1 MTHVLSLGAINKHT
15 REYVYPK
22 IANKKD
28 EYICPECNKDLILV
42 KGEVRVHHF
51 RHKVDTKT
59 PCNHYNKPTETQI
72 HKDAKIL
79 LKTLLE
85 RKIPISF
92 IRKCCECTGH
102 SIWKLP
108 EIKDNSVIKLEHRF
122 EFNGPKIADVAWLN
136 DDKLYCIFEICNTHK
151 TRNENRPEPWFEIDA
166 ETLITN
172 ANDDSLTLLEVPCIR
187 RQIICGKCRE
197 YNNKKQAI
205 RIIASYI
212 KRNIY
217 KQKYVI
223 LLENTQRKK
232 KERELYTKERKKLE
246 REKKEREKNE
256 YEIYEK
262 EYEIYEKEY
271 EIYKQ
276 KEHEIRENF
285 RKRQLNF
292 DDELNKV
299 TTLKTVKYYENIAIH
314 QIKKCDYCASNNNR
328 CFTCITKISKLG
340 KDMRIKHFV
349 SGLEQQPHQLTE

>member
-15 REYVYPK
+15 REYIYPK

-51 RHKVDTKT
+51 RHNVDTKT

-136 DDKLYCIFEICNTHK
+136 DDKLYCIFEICN
-151 TRNENRPEPWFEIDA
+151 
-166 ETLITN
+166 
-172 ANDDSLTLLEVPCIR
+172 
-187 RQIICGKCRE
+187 
-197 YNNKKQAI
+197 
-205 RIIASYI
+205 
-212 KRNIY
+212 
-217 KQKYVI
+217 
-223 LLENTQRKK
+223 
-232 KERELYTKERKKLE
+232 
-246 REKKEREKNE
+246 
-256 YEIYEK
+256 
-262 EYEIYEKEY
+262 
-271 EIYKQ
+271 
-276 KEHEIRENF
+276 
-285 RKRQLNF
+285 
-292 DDELNKV
+292 
-299 TTLKTVKYYENIAIH
+299 
-314 QIKKCDYCASNNNR
+314 
-328 CFTCITKISKLG
+328 
-340 KDMRIKHFV
+340 M
-349 SGLEQQPHQLTE
+349 

>member
-205 RIIASYI
+205 RIIAGYI
-212 KRNIY
+212 KRTIY
-217 KQKYVI
+217 KQKYIVSLNKYYI
-223 LLENTQRKK
+223 RLS
-232 KERELYTKERKKLE
+232 
-246 REKKEREKNE
+246 EKKERE
-256 YEIYEK
+256 IYEK
-262 EYEIYEKEY
+262 E
-271 EIYKQ
+271 Q
-276 KEHEIRENF
+276 HEIREKF
-285 RKRQLNF
+285 RIRQLKF

-299 TTLKTVKYYENIAIH
+299 TTIKTVKQYETIANNE
-314 QIKKCDYCASNNNR
+314 IKKCNYCKSKNDR
-328 CFTCITKISKLG
+328 CLTCRLKISKLG
-340 KDMRIKHFV
+340 KDMRIKHLV
-349 SGLEQQPHQLTE
+349 SSLEDPSHQPT

>member
-1 MTHVLSLGAINKHT
+1 MTHILSLGAINKLT
-15 REYVYPK
+15 GEYVYPK

-42 KGEVRVHHF
+42 KGEIRVHHF

-92 IRKCCECTGH
+92 IRKCCECASD

-108 EIKDNSVIKLEHRF
+108 EIKDNSFIKLEHRF
-122 EFNGPKIADVAWLN
+122 EFNGQKIADVAWLN

-172 ANDDSLTLLEVPCIR
+172 ANDDSLTLLEVSCIR

-197 YNNKKQAI
+197 YNNKKQSI

-212 KRNIY
+212 KRNIC
-217 KQKYVI
+217 KQKYIVSLNKYYI
-223 LLENTQRKK
+223 RL
-232 KERELYTKERKKLE
+232 
-246 REKKEREKNE
+246 REKNE
-256 YEIYEK
+256 REIYAK
-262 EYEIYEKEY
+262 
-271 EIYKQ
+271 KQ
-276 KEHEIRENF
+276 HEIREKF
-285 RKRQLNF
+285 RIHQLKL

-299 TTLKTVKYYENIAIH
+299 TTIKNLKQYETIANN
-314 QIKKCDYCASNNNR
+314 QIKKCNYCKSKNNR
-328 CFTCITKISKLG
+328 CLTCRLKISKLG
-340 KDMRIKHFV
+340 KDMRIKNLV
-349 SGLEQQPHQLTE
+349 SDLEQQPHQPT

>member
-1 MTHVLSLGAINKHT
+1 MLVLFYNMTHVLSLGAINKHT

-51 RHKVDTKT
+51 RHMVDTKT

-72 HKDAKIL
+72 HIDAKIL

-92 IRKCCECTGH
+92 IRNCCECDGS

-108 EIKDNSVIKLEHRF
+108 VMNDNSIIILEHRF
-122 EFNGPKIADVAWLN
+122 EFNGTKIADVAWIN
-136 DDKLYCIFEICNTHK
+136 DDKLFCIFEICNTHK

-187 RQIICGKCRE
+187 RQIICSKCRE
-197 YNNKKQAI
+197 INKQKQAL
-205 RIIASYI
+205 RIIASHI
-212 KRNIY
+212 KRNIC
-217 KQKYVI
+217 KQKYI
-223 LLENTQRKK
+223 ISLNKYYKRL
-232 KERELYTKERKKLE
+232 
-246 REKKEREKNE
+246 REKKERE
-256 YEIYEK
+256 IYAK
-262 EYEIYEKEY
+262 E
-271 EIYKQ
+271 Q
-276 KEHEIRENF
+276 HEIREKF
-285 RKRQLNF
+285 RIRKLKF

-299 TTLKTVKYYENIAIH
+299 TTLKTVKQYETIASNE
-314 QIKKCDYCASNNNR
+314 IKKCNYCKSKNNR
-328 CFTCITKISKLG
+328 CITCRLKISKLG
-340 KDMRIKHFV
+340 KDLRIKNLV
-349 SGLEQQPHQLTE
+349 SGLEELSHQPSE

>member
-22 IANKKD
+22 IADKKD

-92 IRKCCECTGH
+92 IRNCCECTGP

-108 EIKDNSVIKLEHRF
+108 EMNDTSIIKLEHRF
-122 EFNGPKIADVAWLN
+122 EFNGTKIADVAWIN

-187 RQIICGKCRE
+187 RQISCGKCRE
-197 YNNKKQAI
+197 IKKQKQAI
-205 RIIASYI
+205 RIIASHI

-217 KQKYVI
+217 KQKYI
-223 LLENTQRKK
+223 ISLNKYYKRL
-232 KERELYTKERKKLE
+232 
-246 REKKEREKNE
+246 REKKERE
-256 YEIYEK
+256 IYEK
-262 EYEIYEKEY
+262 E
-271 EIYKQ
+271 Q
-276 KEHEIRENF
+276 REIREKF
-285 RKRQLNF
+285 RIRQLKF
-292 DDELNKV
+292 DDELNNV
-299 TTLKTVKYYENIAIH
+299 TTLKTVKQYETIASNE
-314 QIKKCDYCASNNNR
+314 IKKCDYCKTKNNR
-328 CFTCITKISKLG
+328 CLTCRLKISKLG
-340 KDMRIKHFV
+340 KDMRIKHLV
-349 SGLEQQPHQLTE
+349 SVLEQQPHQPSE

>member
-232 KERELYTKERKKLE
+232 KERE
-246 REKKEREKNE
+246 KN
-256 YEIYEK
+256 

-314 QIKKCDYCASNNNR
+314 QIKKCDYCASKNNR

-349 SGLEQQPHQLTE
+349 SGLEQQPHQPTE

>member
-92 IRKCCECTGH
+92 IRKCCECYRSFNMET
-102 SIWKLP
+102 L

-187 RQIICGKCRE
+187 RQIICDKCRD
-197 YNNKKQAI
+197 KKQAI
-205 RIIASYI
+205 RIIAGYI
-212 KRNIY
+212 KRTIY
-217 KQKYVI
+217 KQKYIVSLNKYYI
-223 LLENTQRKK
+223 RLREK
-232 KERELYTKERKKLE
+232 KERKIREIYEKEQRL
-246 REKKEREKNE
+246 REKKERE
-256 YEIYEK
+256 IYEK
-262 EYEIYEKEY
+262 E
-271 EIYKQ
+271 Q
-276 KEHEIRENF
+276 HEIREKF
-285 RKRQLNF
+285 KIRQLNF

-299 TTLKTVKYYENIAIH
+299 TTIKTVKQYETIANNE
-314 QIKKCDYCASNNNR
+314 IKKCNYCKSKNDR
-328 CFTCITKISKLG
+328 CLTCRLKISKLG
-340 KDMRIKHFV
+340 KDMRIKHLV
-349 SGLEQQPHQLTE
+349 SSLEDPSHQPT

>member
-1 MTHVLSLGAINKHT
+1 MAHVLSLGAINKHT
-15 REYVYPK
+15 GEYVYPK

-92 IRKCCECTGH
+92 IRNCCECAGR

-108 EIKDNSVIKLEHRF
+108 EMNDTSIIKLEHRF
-122 EFNGPKIADVAWLN
+122 EFNGTKIADVAWIN
-136 DDKLYCIFEICNTHK
+136 DDKLHCIFEICNTHK

-166 ETLITN
+166 ETLIIN

-197 YNNKKQAI
+197 IKKQKQAI
-205 RIIASYI
+205 HIISSYI
-212 KRNIY
+212 RRNIY
-217 KQKYVI
+217 KQKYI
-223 LLENTQRKK
+223 ISLNKYYKRL
-232 KERELYTKERKKLE
+232 
-246 REKKEREKNE
+246 REKKERE
-256 YEIYEK
+256 IYAK
-262 EYEIYEKEY
+262 E
-271 EIYKQ
+271 Q
-276 KEHEIRENF
+276 HEIRETF
-285 RKRQLNF
+285 RIRQLKI

-299 TTLKTVKYYENIAIH
+299 TTLKNIKHYETIARNEM
-314 QIKKCDYCASNNNR
+314 KKCGDCKSKNDR
-328 CFTCITKISKLG
+328 CFTCRLIISKLG
-340 KDMRIKHFV
+340 KDMRIKNLV
-349 SGLEQQPHQLTE
+349 SGLEQPSVQTS

>member
-92 IRKCCECTGH
+92 IRNCCECAGR

-108 EIKDNSVIKLEHRF
+108 EMNDTSIIKLEHRF
-122 EFNGPKIADVAWLN
+122 EFNGTKIADVAWIN

-187 RQIICGKCRE
+187 RQIICSKCRE
-197 YNNKKQAI
+197 IKKQKQAI
-205 RIIASYI
+205 HIISSYI
-212 KRNIY
+212 RRNIY
-217 KQKYVI
+217 KQKYI
-223 LLENTQRKK
+223 ISLNKYYKRL
-232 KERELYTKERKKLE
+232 
-246 REKKEREKNE
+246 REKKERE
-256 YEIYEK
+256 IYAK
-262 EYEIYEKEY
+262 E
-271 EIYKQ
+271 Q
-276 KEHEIRENF
+276 HLIRENF
-285 RKRQLNF
+285 RIRQLKF
-292 DDELNKV
+292 DDELNNV
-299 TTLKTVKYYENIAIH
+299 TTLKTIKQYETIANNE
-314 QIKKCDYCASNNNR
+314 IKKCNYCKSKNNR
-328 CFTCITKISKLG
+328 CLTCRLKISKLG
-340 KDMRIKHFV
+340 KDMRIKHLV
-349 SGLEQQPHQLTE
+349 SGLEELSHQPTE

>member
-22 IANKKD
+22 IADKKD
-28 EYICPECNKDLILV
+28 EYICPECNKDLILA

-85 RKIPISF
+85 RKIPIQF
-92 IRKCCECTGH
+92 IRNCCECAGR

-108 EIKDNSVIKLEHRF
+108 EINDTSIIKLEHRF
-122 EFNGPKIADVAWLN
+122 EFNGTKIADVAWIN

-187 RQIICGKCRE
+187 RQIICSKCRE
-197 YNNKKQAI
+197 IKKQKQSI
-205 RIIASYI
+205 LIIASHI

-217 KQKYVI
+217 KQKYI
-223 LLENTQRKK
+223 ISLNKYYKRL
-232 KERELYTKERKKLE
+232 
-246 REKKEREKNE
+246 REKKERE
-256 YEIYEK
+256 IYEK
-262 EYEIYEKEY
+262 E
-271 EIYKQ
+271 Q
-276 KEHEIRENF
+276 REIREKF
-285 RKRQLNF
+285 RIRQLKF
-292 DDELNKV
+292 DDELNNV
-299 TTLKTVKYYENIAIH
+299 TTLKTVKQYETIASNE
-314 QIKKCDYCASNNNR
+314 IKKCNYCKTKNNR
-328 CFTCITKISKLG
+328 CLTCRLKISKLG
-340 KDMRIKHFV
+340 KDLRIKNLV
-349 SGLEQQPHQLTE
+349 SGLEQQPHQPSE

>member
-22 IANKKD
+22 IANKTD

-108 EIKDNSVIKLEHRF
+108 EIKDNSVIKLEYRF

-256 YEIYEK
+256 YEIYQ
-262 EYEIYEKEY
+262 KEY

-314 QIKKCDYCASNNNR
+314 KIKKCNYCASNNNR

-349 SGLEQQPHQLTE
+349 SGLEQQPHQPTE

>member
-1 MTHVLSLGAINKHT
+1 MTHVLSLGAINKLN

-92 IRKCCECTGH
+92 IRNCCECAGR

-108 EIKDNSVIKLEHRF
+108 EMNDTSIIKLEHRF
-122 EFNGPKIADVAWLN
+122 EFNGTKIADVAWIN

-187 RQIICGKCRE
+187 RQISCGKCRE
-197 YNNKKQAI
+197 IKKQKQAI
-205 RIIASYI
+205 RIIASHI

-217 KQKYVI
+217 KQKYI
-223 LLENTQRKK
+223 ISLNKYYKRL
-232 KERELYTKERKKLE
+232 
-246 REKKEREKNE
+246 REKKERE
-256 YEIYEK
+256 IYEK
-262 EYEIYEKEY
+262 E
-271 EIYKQ
+271 Q
-276 KEHEIRENF
+276 REIREKF
-285 RKRQLNF
+285 RIRQLKF
-292 DDELNKV
+292 DDELNNV
-299 TTLKTVKYYENIAIH
+299 TTLKTVKQYETIASNE
-314 QIKKCDYCASNNNR
+314 IKKCNYCKTKNNR
-328 CFTCITKISKLG
+328 CLTCRLKISKLG
-340 KDMRIKHFV
+340 KDLRIKNLV
-349 SGLEQQPHQLTE
+349 SGLEQQPHQPSE

>member
-1 MTHVLSLGAINKHT
+1 M
-15 REYVYPK
+15 
-22 IANKKD
+22 
-28 EYICPECNKDLILV
+28 
-42 KGEVRVHHF
+42 
-51 RHKVDTKT
+51 
-59 PCNHYNKPTETQI
+59 
-72 HKDAKIL
+72 
-79 LKTLLE
+79 E

-108 EIKDNSVIKLEHRF
+108 EIKDNSVIKLEYRF

-136 DDKLYCIFEICNTHK
+136 DDKLYYIFEICNTHK

-172 ANDDSLTLLEVPCIR
+172 ANDDSLTSLEVPCIR

-256 YEIYEK
+256 YEIYQ
-262 EYEIYEKEY
+262 KEY

-314 QIKKCDYCASNNNR
+314 KIKKCNYCASNNNR

-349 SGLEQQPHQLTE
+349 SGLEQQPHQPTE

>member
-22 IANKKD
+22 IADKKD

-92 IRKCCECTGH
+92 IRNCCECAGR

-108 EIKDNSVIKLEHRF
+108 EINDTSIIKLEHRF
-122 EFNGPKIADVAWLN
+122 EFNGTKIADVAWIN

-187 RQIICGKCRE
+187 RQIICSKCRE
-197 YNNKKQAI
+197 IKKQKQAI
-205 RIIASYI
+205 LIIASHI

-217 KQKYVI
+217 KQKYI
-223 LLENTQRKK
+223 ISLNKYYKRL
-232 KERELYTKERKKLE
+232 
-246 REKKEREKNE
+246 REKKERE
-256 YEIYEK
+256 IYEK
-262 EYEIYEKEY
+262 E
-271 EIYKQ
+271 Q
-276 KEHEIRENF
+276 REIREKF
-285 RKRQLNF
+285 RIRQLKF

-299 TTLKTVKYYENIAIH
+299 TTLKTVKYYETIASNE
-314 QIKKCDYCASNNNR
+314 IKKCNYCKTKNNR
-328 CFTCITKISKLG
+328 CLTCRLKISKLG
-340 KDMRIKHFV
+340 KDMRIKHLV
-349 SGLEQQPHQLTE
+349 SVLEQQPHQPSE

>member
-1 MTHVLSLGAINKHT
+1 MLVLFYNMTHVLSLGAINKHT

-28 EYICPECNKDLILV
+28 EYICPECNEDLILV

-92 IRKCCECTGH
+92 IRNCCECAGR

-108 EIKDNSVIKLEHRF
+108 EINDTSIIKLEHRF
-122 EFNGPKIADVAWLN
+122 EFNGTKIADVAWIN

-151 TRNENRPEPWFEIDA
+151 TRNENRPEPWFEINA

-187 RQIICGKCRE
+187 RQISCGKCRE

-212 KRNIY
+212 KRTIY
-217 KQKYVI
+217 KQKYIVSLNKYYI
-223 LLENTQRKK
+223 RLREK
-232 KERELYTKERKKLE
+232 KERELYAKE
-246 REKKEREKNE
+246 
-256 YEIYEK
+256 
-262 EYEIYEKEY
+262 
-271 EIYKQ
+271 Q
-276 KEHEIRENF
+276 HEIREKF
-285 RKRQLNF
+285 RIRQLKF

-299 TTLKTVKYYENIAIH
+299 TTIKTVKQYETIANNE
-314 QIKKCDYCASNNNR
+314 IKKCNYCKSKNDR
-328 CFTCITKISKLG
+328 CLTCRLKISKLG
-340 KDMRIKHFV
+340 KDMRIKNLV
-349 SGLEQQPHQLTE
+349 SGLEQQPHQPTE

>member
-22 IANKKD
+22 IANKTD

-217 KQKYVI
+217 KQKYIVSLNKYYI
-223 LLENTQRKK
+223 RLREK
-232 KERELYTKERKKLE
+232 KERELYAKE
-246 REKKEREKNE
+246 
-256 YEIYEK
+256 
-262 EYEIYEKEY
+262 
-271 EIYKQ
+271 Q
-276 KEHEIRENF
+276 HEIREKF
-285 RKRQLNF
+285 RIRQLKF

-299 TTLKTVKYYENIAIH
+299 TTIKTVKQYETIANNE
-314 QIKKCDYCASNNNR
+314 IKKCNYCKSKNDR
-328 CFTCITKISKLG
+328 CLTCRLKISKLG

-349 SGLEQQPHQLTE
+349 SGLEQQPHQPTE

>member
-22 IANKKD
+22 IANKTD

-172 ANDDSLTLLEVPCIR
+172 ANDDSLTLLEVHCIR

-246 REKKEREKNE
+246 REEKEREKN
-256 YEIYEK
+256 

-299 TTLKTVKYYENIAIH
+299 TTLKTIKYYENIARH
-314 QIKKCDYCASNNNR
+314 QICRCDYCSSKKNT
-328 CFTCITKISKLG
+328 CFTCTARISKLG

-349 SGLEQQPHQLTE
+349 SGLEQQPHQPTE

>member
-1 MTHVLSLGAINKHT
+1 VLSLGAINKHT

-92 IRKCCECTGH
+92 IRNCCECTGR

-108 EIKDNSVIKLEHRF
+108 EMNDTSIIKLEHRF
-122 EFNGPKIADVAWLN
+122 EFNGTKIADVAWIN

-187 RQIICGKCRE
+187 RQIICSKCRE
-197 YNNKKQAI
+197 IKKQKQAI
-205 RIIASYI
+205 RIIASHI

-217 KQKYVI
+217 KQKYI
-223 LLENTQRKK
+223 ISLNKYYKRL
-232 KERELYTKERKKLE
+232 
-246 REKKEREKNE
+246 REKKERE
-256 YEIYEK
+256 IYEK
-262 EYEIYEKEY
+262 E
-271 EIYKQ
+271 Q
-276 KEHEIRENF
+276 REIREKF
-285 RKRQLNF
+285 RIRQLKF
-292 DDELNKV
+292 DDELNNV
-299 TTLKTVKYYENIAIH
+299 TTLKTVKQYETIASNE
-314 QIKKCDYCASNNNR
+314 IKKCNYCKTKNNR
-328 CFTCITKISKLG
+328 CLTCRLKISKLG
-340 KDMRIKHFV
+340 KDLRIKNLV
-349 SGLEQQPHQLTE
+349 SGLEQQPHQPSE

>member
-1 MTHVLSLGAINKHT
+1 MLSLGAINKHT

-51 RHKVDTKT
+51 RHKADTKT

-92 IRKCCECTGH
+92 IRNCCECAGR

-108 EIKDNSVIKLEHRF
+108 EINDTSIIKLEHRF
-122 EFNGPKIADVAWLN
+122 EFNGTKIADVAWIN

-172 ANDDSLTLLEVPCIR
+172 ANDDSLTLLEVACIR
-187 RQIICGKCRE
+187 RQIICSKCRE
-197 YNNKKQAI
+197 IKKQKQAI
-205 RIIASYI
+205 RIIASHI
-212 KRNIY
+212 KRNICR
-217 KQKYVI
+217 QKYI
-223 LLENTQRKK
+223 ISLNKYYKRLC
-232 KERELYTKERKKLE
+232 
-246 REKKEREKNE
+246 EKKEH
-256 YEIYEK
+256 EIYEK
-262 EYEIYEKEY
+262 E
-271 EIYKQ
+271 Q
-276 KEHEIRENF
+276 REIREKF
-285 RKRQLNF
+285 RIRQLKF
-292 DDELNKV
+292 DDELNNV
-299 TTLKTVKYYENIAIH
+299 TTLKTVKYYENIACNE
-314 QIKKCDYCASNNNR
+314 IKKCNYCKTKNR
-328 CFTCITKISKLG
+328 CLTCRLKISKLG
-340 KDMRIKHFV
+340 KDLRIKNLV

>member
-205 RIIASYI
+205 RIIAGYI
-212 KRNIY
+212 KRTIY
-217 KQKYVI
+217 KKKYIVSLNKYYI
-223 LLENTQRKK
+223 RL
-232 KERELYTKERKKLE
+232 
-246 REKKEREKNE
+246 REKKERE
-256 YEIYEK
+256 IYEK
-262 EYEIYEKEY
+262 E
-271 EIYKQ
+271 Q
-276 KEHEIRENF
+276 HEIREKF
-285 RKRQLNF
+285 KIRKLKF

-299 TTLKTVKYYENIAIH
+299 TTIKTVKQYETIANNE
-314 QIKKCDYCASNNNR
+314 IKKCNYCKSKNDR
-328 CFTCITKISKLG
+328 CLTCRLKISKLG
-340 KDMRIKHFV
+340 KDMRIKHLV
-349 SGLEQQPHQLTE
+349 SSLEDPSHQPTE

>member
-1 MTHVLSLGAINKHT
+1 MN
-15 REYVYPK
+15 
-22 IANKKD
+22 

-92 IRKCCECTGH
+92 IRNCCECASR

-108 EIKDNSVIKLEHRF
+108 EINDTSIIKLEHRV
-122 EFNGPKIADVAWLN
+122 EFNGTKIADVAWIN

-172 ANDDSLTLLEVPCIR
+172 ANDDSLTLLEVPCVR

-197 YNNKKQAI
+197 IKKQKQAI
-205 RIIASYI
+205 RIIASHI

-217 KQKYVI
+217 KQKYI
-223 LLENTQRKK
+223 ISLNKYYKRL
-232 KERELYTKERKKLE
+232 
-246 REKKEREKNE
+246 REKKERE
-256 YEIYEK
+256 IYEK
-262 EYEIYEKEY
+262 E
-271 EIYKQ
+271 Q
-276 KEHEIRENF
+276 HEIREKF
-285 RKRQLNF
+285 RIRQLKF
-292 DDELNKV
+292 DDELNNV
-299 TTLKTVKYYENIAIH
+299 TTLKTVKQYETIASNE
-314 QIKKCDYCASNNNR
+314 IKKCNYCKTKNNR
-328 CFTCITKISKLG
+328 CLTCRLKISKLG
-340 KDMRIKHFV
+340 KDLRIKNLV
-349 SGLEQQPHQLTE
+349 SGLEQQPHQPTE

>member
-1 MTHVLSLGAINKHT
+1 MAHVLSLGAINKHT
-15 REYVYPK
+15 GEYVYPK

-92 IRKCCECTGH
+92 IRNCCECAGR
-102 SIWKLP
+102 SIWKPP
-108 EIKDNSVIKLEHRF
+108 EMNDTSIIKLEHRF
-122 EFNGPKIADVAWLN
+122 EFNGTKIADVAWIN

-166 ETLITN
+166 ETLIIN

-197 YNNKKQAI
+197 IKKQKQAI
-205 RIIASYI
+205 HIISSYI
-212 KRNIY
+212 RRNIY
-217 KQKYVI
+217 KQKYI
-223 LLENTQRKK
+223 ISLNKYYKRL
-232 KERELYTKERKKLE
+232 
-246 REKKEREKNE
+246 REKKERE
-256 YEIYEK
+256 IYAK
-262 EYEIYEKEY
+262 E
-271 EIYKQ
+271 Q
-276 KEHEIRENF
+276 HEIRETF
-285 RKRQLNF
+285 RIRQLKI

-299 TTLKTVKYYENIAIH
+299 TTLKNIKHYETIARNEM
-314 QIKKCDYCASNNNR
+314 KKCGDCKSKNDR
-328 CFTCITKISKLG
+328 CFTCRLIISKLG
-340 KDMRIKHFV
+340 KDMRIKNLV
-349 SGLEQQPHQLTE
+349 SGLEQPSVQTS

>member
-92 IRKCCECTGH
+92 IRNCCECTGR

-108 EIKDNSVIKLEHRF
+108 EMNDTSIIKLEHRF
-122 EFNGPKIADVAWLN
+122 EFNGTKIADVAWIN

-187 RQIICGKCRE
+187 RQIICSKCRE
-197 YNNKKQAI
+197 IKKQKQAI
-205 RIIASYI
+205 RIIASHI

-217 KQKYVI
+217 KQKYI
-223 LLENTQRKK
+223 ISLNKYYKRL
-232 KERELYTKERKKLE
+232 
-246 REKKEREKNE
+246 REKKERE
-256 YEIYEK
+256 IYEK
-262 EYEIYEKEY
+262 E
-271 EIYKQ
+271 Q
-276 KEHEIRENF
+276 REIREKF
-285 RKRQLNF
+285 RIRQLKF
-292 DDELNKV
+292 DDELNNV
-299 TTLKTVKYYENIAIH
+299 TTLKTVKQYETIASNE
-314 QIKKCDYCASNNNR
+314 IKKCNYCKTKNNR
-328 CFTCITKISKLG
+328 CLTCRLKISKLG
-340 KDMRIKHFV
+340 KDLRIKNLV
-349 SGLEQQPHQLTE
+349 SGLEQQPHQPSE

>member
-15 REYVYPK
+15 GEYIYPK

-92 IRKCCECTGH
+92 NRNCCECAGR

-217 KQKYVI
+217 KQKYIVSLNKYYI
-223 LLENTQRKK
+223 RL
-232 KERELYTKERKKLE
+232 
-246 REKKEREKNE
+246 REKKERE
-256 YEIYEK
+256 IYEK
-262 EYEIYEKEY
+262 E
-271 EIYKQ
+271 Q
-276 KEHEIRENF
+276 REIREKF
-285 RKRQLNF
+285 RIRQLKF
-292 DDELNKV
+292 DDELNNV
-299 TTLKTVKYYENIAIH
+299 TTLKTVKQYETIASNE
-314 QIKKCDYCASNNNR
+314 IKKCNYCKTKNNR
-328 CFTCITKISKLG
+328 CLTCRLKISKLG
-340 KDMRIKHFV
+340 KDLRIKNLV
-349 SGLEQQPHQLTE
+349 SGLEQQPHQPSE